1 MVNDTAQGILPSQAI
16 EDLVA
21 RGAIRI
27 ARALDA
33 DQVQPASLDL
43 RLGTRAYRIRG
54 ALIAFRREQAELIQV
69 EREAEVLS
77 R

>member
-1 MVNDTAQGILPSQAI
+1 MVDDTAQGILPSQAI

-33 DQVQPASLDL
+33 DQVLSL
-43 RLGTRAYRIRG
+43 IH
-54 ALIAFRREQAELIQV
+54 I
-69 EREAEVLS
+69 
-77 R
+77 